1 MSLSAPVSSTE
12 TVCVL
17 CYKSTAYKDLHTQK
31 PVAAQI
37 LEDRQLQP
45 VWVHHVCSYSGQHAH
60 TGRAGTSGHRSLSC
74 LVCLERYTL
83 MLCWYFIIYY
93 IIFRFSSNSL
103 LLFPPLALRA
113 VQAVHLHHGHPQH
126 DLHGGVHWGDDH
138 QTTGSSGSCTL
149 PSYSRNTYAETS
161 TDDPLTYAIYSCLF
175 PFSVP

>member
-45 VWVHHVCSYSGQHAH
+45 VWVHHVCSDSGQHAH

-74 LVCLERYTL
+74 LVCLQRYTL

-93 IIFRFSSNSL
+93 IIFRFSSNSP
-103 LLFPPLALRA
+103 LLFPPL
-113 VQAVHLHHGHPQH
+113 PSI
-126 DLHGGVHWGDDH
+126 
-138 QTTGSSGSCTL
+138 TSSPSCSP
-149 PSYSRNTYAETS
+149 PSWTSSTWSSRWCSLGRWSSNYWLFGLMYAS
-161 TDDPLTYAIYSCLF
+161 LL
-175 PFSVP
+175 